1 MFFSP
6 ISVFMSYWQDTV
18 RLAQEMFIKHCN
30 IFELT
35 FKCLIIMSKVNIQP
49 LADRVLVEPAAAEEK
64 TASGLFIPDTAK
76 EKPQK
81 GTVVAVGNGKK
92 DEPLTVKVG
101 DTVLYGKYAGTELSV
116 DGHDYLIM
124 READIFAIL

>member
-1 MFFSP
+1 MELGTRN
-6 ISVFMSYWQDTV
+6 DD
-18 RLAQEMFIKHCN
+18 LANN
-30 IFELT
+30 ILELT
-35 FKCLIIMSKVNIQP
+35 LKILITMSKVNIQP

-64 TASGLFIPDTAK
+64 TASGLYIPDTAK

-92 DEPLTVKVG
+92 DEPLTVKIG

-116 DGHDYLIM
+116 EGNDYLIM